1 MTNPQETRPLQE
13 PLPLTASTSTPARSA
28 PAPSLSTLLPAET
41 QALDQALARWQ
52 SEPGGL
58 LPALH
63 ALQDE
68 LGFIPPATVAP
79 LAQAFGLSRAE
90 VHGVITYYHHFRQ
103 TPPARHSLTLCQA
116 EACQARG
123 ARALTQQAQDLLQCT
138 LGQAR
143 ADHHWQLEGV
153 ACLGLCASG
162 PALVLDGTL
171 HAQVDAQRLQALLA
185 AVPNPPTESPS

>member
-1 MTNPQETRPLQE
+1 M
-13 PLPLTASTSTPARSA
+13 TAS
-28 PAPSLSTLLPAET
+28 APSPSPTPLSPAET
-41 QALDQALARWQ
+41 QALDQALAHWQ
-52 SEPGGL
+52 AEPGGL

-63 ALQDE
+63 VLQDE
-68 LGFIPPATVAP
+68 LGFIPPATLPA

-103 TPPARHSLTLCQA
+103 TPPAHHCLGLCQA

-138 LGQAR
+138 LGHTR
-143 ADHHWQLEGV
+143 SDHHWQLEAV
-153 ACLGLCASG
+153 SCLGLCASG
-162 PALVLDGTL
+162 PALMLDGTL

-185 AVPNPPTESPS
+185 AVPTPPMESSS